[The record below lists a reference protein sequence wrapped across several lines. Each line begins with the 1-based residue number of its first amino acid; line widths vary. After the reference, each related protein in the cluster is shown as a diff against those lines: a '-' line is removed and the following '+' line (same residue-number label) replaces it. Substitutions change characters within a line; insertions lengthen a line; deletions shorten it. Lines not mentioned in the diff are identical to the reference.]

1 MNHAS
6 SLHRS
11 LSTSLFPTLL
21 LLLLV
26 LLNPSHASPDITTVT
41 IAPAIP
47 SDEPQWKDPALFTS
61 AILNS
66 TNVYRQAHN
75 ASEVAWNQT
84 LADYAT
90 DYLASNSGCL
100 FAHSGG
106 PYGEN
111 LAEGYPNATAAVE
124 AWAAEESSYDYGKAE
139 FTHETGH
146 FTQLVWKKTTA
157 VGCARRECGESGWF
171 LMCEYWPVGNM
182 AGQFAQ
188 EVDRKESGGVLFG
201 PSILLMLTM
210 CLLLWLGGV
219 DSLIG

>member
-6 SLHRS
+6 SPHRS
-11 LSTSLFPTLL
+11 LSTSLFPLL

-26 LLNPSHASPDITTVT
+26 LLNPSHATPDITTVT
-41 IAPAIP
+41 IAAAIP
-47 SDEPQWKDPALFTS
+47 TDEPQWKDPALFTS

-90 DYLASNSGCL
+90 DYLASDSGCL

-111 LAEGYPNATAAVE
+111 LAEGYVTRA
-124 AWAAEESSYDYGKAE
+124 
-139 FTHETGH
+139 
-146 FTQLVWKKTTA
+146 
-157 VGCARRECGESGWF
+157 
-171 LMCEYWPVGNM
+171 EYWAWNCNV
-182 AGQFAQ
+182 
-188 EVDRKESGGVLFG
+188 
-201 PSILLMLTM
+201 
-210 CLLLWLGGV
+210 
-219 DSLIG
+219 

>member
-1 MNHAS
+1 MNHAP

-11 LSTSLFPTLL
+11 ISISL

-26 LLNPSHASPDITTVT
+26 LLNNPSHATPDITTVT
-41 IAPAIP
+41 QTIAAAIP
-47 SDEPQWKDPALFTS
+47 TDEPQWKDPALFTS

-66 TNVYRQAHN
+66 TNVYRQTHN
-75 ASEVAWNQT
+75 ASEVVWNQT

-124 AWAAEESSYDYGKAE
+124 AWAAEESEYDYGKAE

-157 VGCARRECGESGWF
+157 VGCARRVCGESGWF
-171 LMCEYWPVGNM
+171 LMCEYWPVGNV

-188 EVDRKESGGVLFG
+188 EVDRKESGGDIFE
-201 PSILLMLTM
+201 PSMLLLLTM
-210 CLLLWLGGV
+210 WMLLWVGGIAL
-219 DSLIG
+219 LIG